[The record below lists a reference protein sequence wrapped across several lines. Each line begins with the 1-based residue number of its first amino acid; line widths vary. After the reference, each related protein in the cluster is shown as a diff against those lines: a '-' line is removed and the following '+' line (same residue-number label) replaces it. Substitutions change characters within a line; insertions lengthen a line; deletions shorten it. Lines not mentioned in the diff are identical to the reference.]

1 MRVKKSELMI
11 FVLFLVLWPQHGFSK
26 LHLPV
31 VAATDVKINLPI
43 DVGQLLSSI
52 LNVRNSGAQCEDELY
67 GQQFGPIALNIGID
81 TPPAQ
86 TYHYTPENYQYVPPP
101 QPAPGWQQHQ
111 LPYQMGG
118 YYPYSQPNNQYLPSH
133 GSYYGIPSYYPPAPV
148 QAALPSH
155 NMPEEPVME
164 NPYMRP
170 MYPSGPMVPLVSIT
184 ELRLP
189 PNRPIL
195 PKTPDATPKLRRKLR
210 KGVIITPDS
219 SLYVHIPEEKPS
231 MDIDPRR

>member
-11 FVLFLVLWPQHGFSK
+11 FVLFLVLRPQHAWSK

-31 VAATDVKINLPI
+31 IAATEVKLNLPNG
-43 DVGQLLSSI
+43 VGQLLGSI
-52 LNVRNSGAQCEDELY
+52 LNVKNSGAQRQGELY
-67 GQQFGPIALNIGID
+67 KRQFGPFALNIGID
-81 TPPAQ
+81 SPPAQ
-86 TYHYTPENYQYVPPP
+86 TYQYTPENYQYVPPP
-101 QPAPGWQQHQ
+101 QPAPGWQQHH

-118 YYPYSQPNNQYLPSH
+118 YYPYSQPNNQYLPSQ
-133 GSYYGIPSYYPPAPV
+133 GSYYGMPSYYPPAPV
-148 QAALPSH
+148 QPSH
-155 NMPEEPVME
+155 NMPQQPAME

-170 MYPSGPMVPLVSIT
+170 MYPSGPMMPLVPIT
-184 ELRLP
+184 ELPLL

-195 PKTPDATPKLRRKLR
+195 PKTPDVIPKHKRKLR
-210 KGVIITPDS
+210 KGTIITPDS